1 MAILKPTQV
10 ELTTILAEHL
20 KWARNEGGRRA
31 DLSEANLSR
40 ANLWRADLSR
50 ANLSGA
56 DLWRA
61 DLWGADLSEAN
72 LSEANLSEADLS
84 GANLSGA
91 NLSEANLW
99 GANLSEAN
107 LWGTCLMRMMT
118 AYEWCLQ
125 NTCPMRSLAFRTLAL
140 GSRTISSPVMGGAGY
155 QVGRLYEAPFFS
167 HDRATDCHPGLY
179 VAGGPDTELE
189 QAEDIG
195 RILVAFWLDELLPTQ
210 TKARVPR
217 FRTVATREEFEALTA
232 ADLEPIAERE
242 VTA

>member
-1 MAILKPTQV
+1 MAILKPTQD

-20 KWARNEGGRRA
+20 KWARNDGGR
-31 DLSEANLSR
+31 
-40 ANLWRADLSR
+40 R
-50 ANLSGA
+50 ANLSG
-56 DLWRA
+56 
-61 DLWGADLSEAN
+61 
-72 LSEANLSEADLS
+72 ADLS

-91 NLSEANLW
+91 NLSGANLS
-99 GANLSEAN
+99 GANLSEADLSGADLSGANLSRANLSGADLSGAYLSGANLSGADLSGAN

-189 QAEDIG
+189 QAEDIM